1 MDFVFGNETEARTFS
16 KVHGWEVNNFLVDLQ
31 VIVLVFNFYLSSIL
45 IIFLLTRLIM
55 LRRLP

>member
-45 IIFLLTRLIM
+45 ILFLLTRLIM